1 MSKHTLGILKC
12 YYYYIIII
20 IIIIIIIYLF
30 IYFWILYFF
39 QIMSVIMSNFQR
51 QPAIRK

>member
-12 YYYYIIII
+12 YYYDIII

-30 IYFWILYFF
+30 TFEFSIF
-39 QIMSVIMSNFQR
+39 SNNECHNE
-51 QPAIRK
+51 